1 MKTFNLCF
9 QVLNAISC
17 PLYLSFINSRY
28 LHNSF
33 FFFKFEKHV
42 NELEVDLELFHIF
55 NVSNIQFCSLEKV
68 KYFSSGTISI
78 TCQNFST
85 SDAQ

>member
-1 MKTFNLCF
+1 MPFLVHSISPLLTVVTFII
-9 QVLNAISC
+9 A
-17 PLYLSFINSRY
+17 
-28 LHNSF
+28 F

-68 KYFSSGTISI
+68 KYFSSGTISLARI
-78 TCQNFST
+78 SVLVMHNK
-85 SDAQ
+85 

>member
-17 PLYLSFINSRY
+17 PFYLSFINSRY

-33 FFFKFEKHV
+33 FFLNLKNV

-68 KYFSSGTISI
+68 KYFSSGTISLARI
-78 TCQNFST
+78 SVLVMHNK
-85 SDAQ
+85 